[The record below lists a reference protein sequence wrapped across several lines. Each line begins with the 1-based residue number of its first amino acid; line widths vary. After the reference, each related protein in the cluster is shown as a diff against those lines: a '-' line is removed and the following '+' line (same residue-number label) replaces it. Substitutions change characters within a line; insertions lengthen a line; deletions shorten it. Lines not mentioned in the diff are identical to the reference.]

1 MKTTKSKIRCD
12 GMLAILFLVLGLMVS
27 AANGD
32 LTLPYHGI
40 TSTDGKAFWVSN
52 AYSGAGMSYG
62 GFFYAAGQEGRGVF
76 GQSDGSSGMGV
87 KGWAKN
93 SGDVENYGG
102 HFTSTGERGIGVYG
116 WAENTGDVQN
126 YGGFFLAE
134 GNKGIGLFAMGGPN
148 GLAGE
153 FEGDV
158 KISGAGS
165 GIVFPDATR
174 QTTAGGG
181 GGAGG
186 FPCPTYDSGWVA
198 LAPGESKY
206 LYHNLGGNVENYLVD
221 MQMKDAPPGDAM
233 GIHNIGCGTE
243 KTRTDTWG
251 WNYEGAGYNSLST
264 TGIYVFRSRDD
275 KSFGGA
281 DEVRIRIWV
290 CGSNGSAGES
300 GGGADS
306 DWIISG
312 NNMYAGISDS
322 VGIGMTDPLA
332 KLHVESPGIEDPLRV
347 SIAGETKLAVVR
359 GGRVGIWTTQP
370 AQALEVNGSCVI
382 RENVWLSGLQGGSGG
397 RPVVWHGPAGML
409 GYQSSSARYKKDIM
423 PLNDDFYKIL
433 QANPRSFTWKT
444 TGQRGAGFIAEEFNE
459 LGLDNLVVYDE
470 EGRPDALCYE
480 LISVYLLEIIKDQVK
495 TTKQLKAENE
505 SLKTQ
510 LTSETDSLRQ
520 RVEALERTIQQQ
532 QFAVTKQVHQ

>member
-1 MKTTKSKIRCD
+1 MKTTKSKNRCG
-12 GMLAILFLVLGLMVS
+12 GMLAILVLVLGLMAS
-27 AANGD
+27 SANGD
-32 LTLPYHGI
+32 LTLPYYGI

-102 HFTSTGERGIGVYG
+102 HFTSAGEHGIGVYG

-148 GLAGE
+148 GVAGE

-165 GIVFPDATR
+165 GIVFPDGTR

-186 FPCPTYDSGWVA
+186 FPCPAYDSGWVA

-206 LYHNLGGNVENYLVD
+206 LYHNIGGNVDDYLVD
-221 MQMKDAPPGDAM
+221 MQMKDTRPGDAM
-233 GIHNIGCGTE
+233 GIHNLGCGTE
-243 KTRTDTWG
+243 KTRTETWG

-312 NNMYAGISDS
+312 NNMYAGVSGN
-322 VGIGMTDPLA
+322 VGIGTTNPGEKLQISLGAGFGNIVSFSALNHNRFLISVDGSDTDLLA
-332 KLHVESPGIEDPLRV
+332 QSGNNLKLGTSFSGTSLTVLNSTGN
-347 SIAGETKLAVVR
+347 
-359 GGRVGIWTTQP
+359 VGIGTVSPQGK
-370 AQALEVNGSCVI
+370 LDVNGSI
-382 RENVWLSGLQGGSGG
+382 
-397 RPVVWHGPAGML
+397 
-409 GYQSSSARYKKDIM
+409 Y
-423 PLNDDFYKIL
+423 
-433 QANPRSFTWKT
+433 
-444 TGQRGAGFIAEEFNE
+444 QRGSQLHADYVFEPGYTLESIDEHSEYMWQHKHLEAIPKTQ
-459 LGLDNLVVYDE
+459 VDE
-470 EGRPDALCYE
+470 EGKEIVEVGAHRKGIVEE
-480 LISVYLLEIIKDQVK
+480 LEKAHIYIEQLHERIK
-495 TTKQLKAENE
+495 
-505 SLKTQ
+505 
-510 LTSETDSLRQ
+510 
-520 RVEALERTIQQQ
+520 ALEEKLVKLESGLNVEQ
-532 QFAVTKQVHQ
+532 

>member
-1 MKTTKSKIRCD
+1 MKTTKSKICCG
-12 GMLAILFLVLGLMVS
+12 GMLPILLLVLGLMAS

-32 LTLPYHGI
+32 LVLPYHGI

-52 AYSGAGMSYG
+52 AYSGPGMSYG
-62 GFFYAAGQEGRGVF
+62 GFFYSAGQEGRGVF

-102 HFTSTGERGIGVYG
+102 HFTSAGEHGIGVYG

-148 GLAGE
+148 GFAGE

-158 KISGAGS
+158 KISGAGN
-165 GIVFPDATR
+165 GIVFPDGTR

-181 GGAGG
+181 DGAGG
-186 FPCPTYDSGWVA
+186 FPCPAYDSGWVA

-233 GIHNIGCGTE
+233 GIHNIGYGTE
-243 KTRTDTWG
+243 KTRTEQWG

-264 TGIYVFRSRDD
+264 TGIYVFRSLDD

-281 DEVRIRIWV
+281 DEIRIRIWV
-290 CGSNGSAGES
+290 CGSNGFDSEL

-312 NNMYAGISDS
+312 NNMYAGVSGN
-322 VGIGMTDPLA
+322 VGIGATNP
-332 KLHVESPGIEDPLRV
+332 KSHLHVNSDQTTTALLQITTSISGSDREDGLRIGLIGSGNSAEIWNFENGPLCFGTNDSLRMLISESGNIGIGTQYPE
-347 SIAGETKLAVVR
+347 GELD
-359 GGRVGIWTTQP
+359 
-370 AQALEVNGSCVI
+370 VNGSIYQRGSQLHADYVFEPGYTLESI
-382 RENVWLSGLQGGSGG
+382 DEHSEFMWQHKHLAAIPKAIVDGNGQEIVDVGAHRKGIVEELEKAHIYIEQLHERIKALEERLVKLESGL
-397 RPVVWHGPAGML
+397 
-409 GYQSSSARYKKDIM
+409 
-423 PLNDDFYKIL
+423 NDE
-433 QANPRSFTWKT
+433 Q
-444 TGQRGAGFIAEEFNE
+444 
-459 LGLDNLVVYDE
+459 
-470 EGRPDALCYE
+470 
-480 LISVYLLEIIKDQVK
+480 
-495 TTKQLKAENE
+495 
-505 SLKTQ
+505 
-510 LTSETDSLRQ
+510 
-520 RVEALERTIQQQ
+520 
-532 QFAVTKQVHQ
+532 